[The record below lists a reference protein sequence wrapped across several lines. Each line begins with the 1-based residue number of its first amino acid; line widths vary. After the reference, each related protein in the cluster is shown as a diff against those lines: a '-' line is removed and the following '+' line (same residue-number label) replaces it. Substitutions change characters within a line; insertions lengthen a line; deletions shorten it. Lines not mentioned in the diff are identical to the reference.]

1 MQTFISITAVSAMS
15 IMLAITNPP
24 PDSIELTGTVRDFK
38 ERTEN
43 DGHPDFEVTPSK
55 GFGQYCKNIS
65 TQLGADQKPVFV
77 GNGKKVKYQATDSD
91 WRPISWTMYDLSL
104 IHI

>member
-1 MQTFISITAVSAMS
+1 MQTFISVTAVSAMS

-38 ERTEN
+38 ERTES

-55 GFGQYCKNIS
+55 GLVNTAKTFQHNLEQIKNRFLLAMARKLNTKRRIAIGV
-65 TQLGADQKPVFV
+65 Q
-77 GNGKKVKYQATDSD
+77 
-91 WRPISWTMYDLSL
+91 
-104 IHI
+104 

>member
-65 TQLGADQKPVFV
+65 TSYNIILF
-77 GNGKKVKYQATDSD
+77 N
-91 WRPISWTMYDLSL
+91 
-104 IHI
+104 HIIIFKRDN